1 MEISYISQNR
11 KKNFF
16 NFSLNLQIL
25 IFNVLFFVIFGILI
39 WAKII
44 PIDFIAL
51 NPSYIFEGKY
61 LWTFLTSIFMHAGIF
76 HLIANMLSLIFV
88 GSLIEKLLGKK
99 RYFYFYLISGIFA
112 GLLFVLSALIFKSDL
127 NTYAVGASG
136 ALFGLI
142 GLLIF
147 LTPNLPVYLFFIP
160 LPIKMKYAA
169 PAMLI
174 LLLLISILWN
184 LPVGNFA
191 HLGGLIIGLVYGFY
205 LKRKYPN
212 KIKYLSKLYS

>member
-174 LLLLISILWN
+174 LLWLISILGN